1 MSEPSTNEINFDEIV
16 NRFIEALIKK
26 VEGGDDPRKKYDY
39 LTKLDQDTVKSLAIL
54 SEGQLDSIAECG
66 FLGKEFPSMDPLK
79 TFSEGLAQ
87 WSPSKAGKRAEQ
99 LTATMISQE
108 THVIP
113 TILNSQLQSD
123 SKKKKDK
130 EGKDKE

>member
-1 MSEPSTNEINFDEIV
+1 MEKKETDFDEQIS
-16 NRFIEALIKK
+16 RIIEAVIKRI
-26 VEGGDDPRKKYDY
+26 EGGDDPRKKYDY
-39 LTKLDQDTVKSLAIL
+39 LTKLDNDTVKSLAIL
-54 SEGQLDSIAECG
+54 SEGQLESIAECN
-66 FLGKEFPSMDPLK
+66 FLGQFFPSLAPLQD
-79 TFSEGLAQ
+79 FSKGLAE

-123 SKKKKDK
+123 GKKKKDK
-130 EGKDKE
+130 EKNQE

>member
-1 MSEPSTNEINFDEIV
+1 MSEPSEMDKQLDRI
-16 NRFIEALIKK
+16 IEAVIKRI
-26 VEGGDDPRKKYDY
+26 EGGDDPRKKYDY
-39 LTKLDQDTVKSLAIL
+39 LTKLDHDTVKSLAIL
-54 SEGQLDSIAECG
+54 SEVQLESIAECG
-66 FLGKEFPSMDPLK
+66 YLGGAFPSMIPLK
-79 TFSEGLAQ
+79 DFSEGLAQ

-123 SKKKKDK
+123 GKKKKDK
-130 EGKDKE
+130 EKDVK